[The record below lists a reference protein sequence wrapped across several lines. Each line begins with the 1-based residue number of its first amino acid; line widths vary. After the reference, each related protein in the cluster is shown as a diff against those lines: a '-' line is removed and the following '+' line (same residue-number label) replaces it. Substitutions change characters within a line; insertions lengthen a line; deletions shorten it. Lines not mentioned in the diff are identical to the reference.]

1 MMGTCIEQELAMTV
15 AHMPRL
21 TAMKKQISTDPEM
34 FGLLQDSTALLN
46 DPVALRECM
55 AAEGYLYLKGVLNTE
70 TIADAHQIMAERLA
84 ERGHTDP
91 AYPIQDCIAAPSTKV
106 QFMPDLSQD
115 NAPLHDV
122 LYDGAMIR
130 IFEVLLDAPV
140 RHFDFTWVRAVAP
153 KRGTP
158 PHMDIVY
165 MGRGTKQ
172 LYTAWTPMCDIPISM
187 GGLLVLERSHLH
199 QRLNDGYGSKDV
211 DEFCENKVGS
221 EYEEMGGGGNIRPGG
236 WLSDNP
242 VKLRKA
248 LGGRWLTADFAAGDV
263 LIFSVFTVHTSLD
276 NASNRIRISTD
287 TRYQRADEPIDERW
301 IGEHPI
307 GHGKAGK
314 RGKIC

>member
-1 MMGTCIEQELAMTV
+1 MTV
-15 AHMPRL
+15 AHQRRL

-34 FGLLQDSTALLN
+34 FGLLQDSNALLD
-46 DPVALRECM
+46 DPVALRAFM
-55 AAEGYLYLKGVLNTE
+55 ATEGYLYLKGVLDTT
-70 TIADAHQIMAERLA
+70 TIRAAHLIMAERLA
-84 ERGHTDP
+84 ERGHVDVSH
-91 AYPIQDCIAAPSTKV
+91 PIEDCVAAPTTKV
-106 QFMPDLSQD
+106 QFMPDLSHA
-115 NAPLHDV
+115 NEPLKAV
-122 LYDGAMIR
+122 LYDGPMIQ
-130 IFEVLLDAPV
+130 IFETLLNAPV

-153 KRGTP
+153 NRGTP
-158 PHMDIVY
+158 PHMDVVY

-199 QRLNDGYGSKDV
+199 ERLNNGYGSKDV

-221 EYEEMGGGGNIRPGG
+221 DYEEMGGGGNIRPGG

-242 VKLRKA
+242 VKLRNA
-248 LGGRWLTADFAAGDV
+248 LGGRWLTADFEAGDV
-263 LIFSVFTVHTSLD
+263 LIFSVYTVHTSLD

-287 TRYQRADEPIDERW
+287 TRYQRADQPIDERW

>member
-1 MMGTCIEQELAMTV
+1 MTI
-15 AHMPRL
+15 ADLPRL
-21 TAMKKQISTDPEM
+21 TSMKKHISTDPAF
-34 FGLLQDSTALLN
+34 FGYLQDCTALLGN
-46 DPVALRECM
+46 GPAMRAFME
-55 AAEGYLYLKGVLNTE
+55 AEGYIYLKGVLNTA
-70 TIADAHQIMAERLA
+70 TVAAAHHIMAERLA

-91 AYPIQDCIAAPSTKV
+91 NFPVDNCVAAPTTKV

-115 NAPLHDV
+115 NQPLHDV
-122 LYDGAMIR
+122 LYDGPMIS
-130 IFEVLLDAPV
+130 IFETLLGAAV

-158 PHMDIVY
+158 PHMDVVY

-187 GGLLVLERSHLH
+187 GGLLVLEKSHKH
-199 QRLNDGYGSKDV
+199 QRLNEGYGSKDV
-211 DEFCENKVGS
+211 DEFCENKVGP
-221 EYEEMGGGGNIRPGG
+221 EYSDMGGGGNIRAGG
-236 WLSDNP
+236 WLSDDP
-242 VKLRKA
+242 VKLRNA

-263 LIFSVFTVHTSLD
+263 LLFSVYTVHTSLD
-276 NASNRIRISTD
+276 NASQRIRLSTD

-307 GHGKAGK
+307 AHGKAGK